1 MKQFLLLLFFLA
13 ISSMYSLSAQLFH
26 YGDSVEVSML
36 TCEPGD
42 AVYARFGHTA
52 LRIKDNMGRDM
63 SYNYGIFDFRTSNF
77 YWKFVR
83 GQTDYLLGIY
93 PTEYFLE
100 EYTDRGSTVWEQVLD
115 LTPDEKRE
123 LIRLLNENYLPEN
136 RMYRYNFV
144 FDNCATRPK
153 VMIQNALQGDLS
165 YRSAYSSETY
175 RQLLDRYISNDAW
188 LSLGINIVFGKEAER
203 TVDQGG
209 AEFLP
214 ELLRNDLQ
222 HAVVIRDSTDQQ
234 PRSLVSDIRTI
245 VGPFNEEPVFTPWW
259 QHPLLFSS
267 LWLLWGLILTLRKH
281 KRSRQSKGF
290 DTVLYGFTGL
300 AGLVIFLL
308 SFFSAHPLV
317 ASNVNL
323 LWLNPLI
330 LIPAFL
336 IWKRKGTKFLLFCHL
351 LNLLLMLIAA
361 VIIAL
366 QIQVVPVAALPL
378 MLLLIIR
385 TVRRVRRLLKS
396 LLVTSGKGYKWKR

>member
-1 MKQFLLLLFFLA
+1 MKQFLLLLVFLA
-13 ISSMYSLSAQLFH
+13 ISTSYSLSAQMFH

-77 YWKFVR
+77 YWKFIL

-100 EYTDRGSTVWEQVLD
+100 EYADRGSTVWEQVLD
-115 LTPDEKRE
+115 LTPEEKGE

-153 VMIQNALQGDLS
+153 VMIQNALQGDLK
-165 YRSAYSSETY
+165 YRSAYSTETY
-175 RQLLDRYISNDAW
+175 RQLIARYISNDAW
-188 LSLGINIVFGKEAER
+188 LSLGINIVFGKDAER
-203 TVDQGG
+203 TVNQGG

-222 HAVVIRDSTDQQ
+222 QAVVISDSTSQ
-234 PRSLVSDIRTI
+234 PRNLVTDIRTV
-245 VGPFNEEPVFTPWW
+245 VGPFKEDSASTPWW
-259 QHPLLFSS
+259 QHPLLFST

-317 ASNVNL
+317 ASNINL
-323 LWLNPLI
+323 LWLNPLN

-336 IWKRKGTKFLLFCHL
+336 IWKRKSTKFLLFFHL
-351 LNLLLMLIAA
+351 FNLLLMLIAA
-361 VIIAL
+361 VFIAL
-366 QIQVVPVAALPL
+366 QIQVVPLAALPL
-378 MLLLIIR
+378 MLLLMIR

-396 LLVTSGKGYKWKR
+396 LVVTTGKGYKWKR